1 MKSVSAYF
9 LLGCLLFFSCRSIPP
24 APPPVRSLEEVTV
37 AEIQNLI
44 QSEEP
49 TKALQWVLELKNT
62 SSSLDEQ
69 HLEQLETE
77 AKAKLLEKFNQAIES
92 SDFTYAFS
100 LYISY
105 SNVYG
110 REDLS
115 PYSEDQLKLLTA
127 EEERKKGNS
136 VLALSYFL
144 EINDRSLVS
153 PEGLEDYLKISL
165 ELKNYSAARSI
176 LQELEKRNVLIPAD
190 LSEAAKQRVPFSD
203 YLGGTVTIWVNRGI
217 RMEQGVGIPDRV
229 IGSGFYIDPRGYLL
243 TNYHVISSE
252 VDPEYEGYSRLY
264 IRPSGRSDERI
275 PAKVV
280 GYDRIFDI
288 ALLKAE
294 VKPPFLF
301 GITDVQELK
310 VGSRIYALG
319 SPGGLENT
327 MTSGIVSAV
336 GRRFFQM
343 GDALQMDVPVNPGSS
358 GGPLIDEEGR
368 LVGIVFAGI
377 EQFQG
382 VNFAIPAYWIRKI
395 LPKLYK
401 PGEVIHSWMG
411 ISVQETRTDL
421 EVLYVVPGSPAYE
434 VGIRPGDKI
443 LQIGNIPVKT
453 ITEAQSFLLTLQ
465 PGTLV
470 KLYTLRGTE
479 EKSHSISLQKR
490 PYIPLEKVVEYESK
504 EKLFP
509 PLFGFSARIVSS
521 GLFSQDFIVE
531 KVYQGTVADETGISE
546 NDPFTLKNWVVDKKK
561 RIVLM
566 QIVIKQRKAGFL
578 EGGIQ
583 LGASLEQ
590 NNFL

>member
-9 LLGCLLFFSCRSIPP
+9 GLGCLLFFSCRSIPP
-24 APPPVRSLEEVTV
+24 APPPVRTLEEITV

-49 TKALQWVLELKNT
+49 TKALQWVLELKN
-62 SSSLDEQ
+62 SSFSLDEE
-69 HLEQLETE
+69 HLERLEIE
-77 AKAKLLEKFNQAIES
+77 AKAKLLEKFSQAIES
-92 SDFTYAFS
+92 SDFTHALS

-105 SNVYG
+105 SNVYDS
-110 REDLS
+110 EALS
-115 PYSEDQLKLLTA
+115 PYSEDQLKFLTA

-144 EINDRSLVS
+144 EIKERSLVS
-153 PEGLEDYLKISL
+153 PEGLEDYLRISI
-165 ELKNYSAARSI
+165 ELRNYSAARSL
-176 LQELEKRNVLIPAD
+176 LQELEKRNVPIPAD
-190 LSEAAKQRVPFSD
+190 LSEAATQRVPLSD

-252 VDPEYEGYSRLY
+252 VDPTYEGYSRLY

-368 LVGIVFAGI
+368 LIGIVFAGI
-377 EQFQG
+377 R
-382 VNFAIPAYWIRKI
+382 A
-395 LPKLYK
+395 
-401 PGEVIHSWMG
+401 
-411 ISVQETRTDL
+411 
-421 EVLYVVPGSPAYE
+421 VPGGKFCYSCLL
-434 VGIRPGDKI
+434 DTK
-443 LQIGNIPVKT
+443 N
-453 ITEAQSFLLTLQ
+453 ITEDLQRRRGYSLAGWEFPCRKPVPIWKSSMWFRDLPLT
-465 PGTLV
+465 
-470 KLYTLRGTE
+470 K
-479 EKSHSISLQKR
+479 
-490 PYIPLEKVVEYESK
+490 
-504 EKLFP
+504 
-509 PLFGFSARIVSS
+509 
-521 GLFSQDFIVE
+521 
-531 KVYQGTVADETGISE
+531 
-546 NDPFTLKNWVVDKKK
+546 
-561 RIVLM
+561 
-566 QIVIKQRKAGFL
+566 
-578 EGGIQ
+578 
-583 LGASLEQ
+583 
-590 NNFL
+590 